1 MRKTNRMETATSHKG
16 TFRRKWLAVSIA
28 FATIAFTISLF
39 TVGEPRHAV
48 AAATPPQCDG
58 EMNGGG
64 TEVAC
69 TVTVVNYV
77 TAAGA
82 LSTTPSSTLTMTR
95 CVGASGPLSTLTCT
109 TTTTTSSQPVTTIDQ
124 CNGSGNGGGGTVI
137 CTVTVTNHFT
147 GSPAAFTPATV
158 YQGVGSVITG
168 TGAPGTLTP
177 VNTPGITSIA
187 AATVGQCNNSGN
199 GGTSVGFVCIVTAG
213 STMTSTLPVNV
224 NQCNNSANGGGALTT
239 CTATVMNDIIAA
251 PATPT
256 ATVAPVTATPTVP
269 VTATS
274 TATVAPATPTSAPIA
289 TATPNVTITV
299 SGAPLPPATGNGA
312 VAGHRGP
319 SQSVL
324 VMLGLVAMS
333 VTMGLVLAARRV
345 VARWHIR

>member
-1 MRKTNRMETATSHKG
+1 METTTFLG
-16 TFRRKWLAVSIA
+16 RTFRRKWLAVSVA
-28 FATIAFTISLF
+28 FATIAFTIGLLTFS
-39 TVGEPRHAV
+39 GPRHAI

-109 TTTTTSSQPVTTIDQ
+109 TTATTSSQPVTTIDQ

-137 CTVTVTNHFT
+137 CTVTVTNHFN

-187 AATVGQCNNSGN
+187 AATVGQCNDSGN

-239 CTATVMNDIIAA
+239 CTVTVMNDVIAA
-251 PATPT
+251 PATPAATVTAATATTSVTAMAT
-256 ATVAPVTATPTVP
+256 ATVAPVTQTPT
-269 VTATS
+269 
-274 TATVAPATPTSAPIA
+274 
-289 TATPNVTITV
+289 PNATITV
-299 SGAPLPPATGNGA
+299 SGAPLPPATGNGI
-312 VAGHRGP
+312 VAGRSGP
-319 SQSVL
+319 SRTVL
-324 VMLGLVAMS
+324 LMLGITAMS
-333 VTMGLVLAARRV
+333 ITMGLVMAARRV
-345 VARWHIR
+345 VAWRHIR